1 MCKLL
6 QKTTS
11 IKTLFLFL
19 QLRKFVI
26 GVIEMIIGIPPECK
40 KYIGES
46 LILQVVVAGQMSS
59 NMTCGKF
66 FIHFERRTFG
76 KKCEVHI
83 NE

>member
-6 QKTTS
+6 QKTTE
-11 IKTLFLFL
+11 IKILYLFL

-46 LILQVVVAGQMSS
+46 LLILQVVVAGQMSS
-59 NMTCGKF
+59 NMTCGKI
-66 FIHFERRTFG
+66 FIHFERRTFE
-76 KKCEVHI
+76 KV
-83 NE
+83 